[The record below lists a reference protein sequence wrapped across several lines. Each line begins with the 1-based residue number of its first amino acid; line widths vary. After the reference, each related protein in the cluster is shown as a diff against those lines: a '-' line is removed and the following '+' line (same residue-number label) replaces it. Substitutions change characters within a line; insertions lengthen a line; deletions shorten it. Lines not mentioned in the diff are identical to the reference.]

1 MSLKLMA
8 LLYVVITDIVFAFLY
23 YAGVNDIEYYIL
35 SFSIIYLAMN
45 LFMGTVNRRVKSIN
59 NIIMISLIIV
69 SLVIII
75 FKVLPMI
82 IKPVT
87 R

>member
-23 YAGVNDIEYYIL
+23 YAGVTDIDYYIL
-35 SFSIIYLAMN
+35 SFSITYIVIN
-45 LFMGTVNRRVKSIN
+45 LFMGTTNRRVKVLN
-59 NIIMISLIIV
+59 NAIMAVLIAISLIIIA
-69 SLVIII
+69 L
-75 FKVLPMI
+75 KVLPMI

>member
-23 YAGVNDIEYYIL
+23 YAGVNDVEYYIL

-59 NIIMISLIIV
+59 NIIMIGLIIV